1 MKDTTEN
8 KRNPYQKKIQAWEI
22 EIDEI
27 KNFISKLPDVN
38 TINLPIQLLSQFFG
52 SLDSES
58 LYSEIDDKQEKLKKI
73 KSGVRSM
80 NDTIRHAM
88 IDDSSC
94 AEFGDYVRRLVRL
107 GIEVNVLIDKLPD
120 KNAMKYLQSIINR

>member
-1 MKDTTEN
+1 
-8 KRNPYQKKIQAWEI
+8 
-22 EIDEI
+22 
-27 KNFISKLPDVN
+27 
-38 TINLPIQLLSQFFG
+38 
-52 SLDSES
+52 
-58 LYSEIDDKQEKLKKI
+58 
-73 KSGVRSM
+73 M

-120 KNAMKYLQSIINR
+120 KNAMKYLQSIISR